1 MQEDELGLQRAI
13 GRETFV
19 TCVRCGRPTPI
30 QSATVVPGSALEDSS
45 EYQYLCQECEQALEQ
60 GEQEAPTTLV

>member
-1 MQEDELGLQRAI
+1 MEEDELGLQRAI
-13 GRETFV
+13 GHTPLV
-19 TCVRCGRPTPI
+19 ICARCGRSMPI

-60 GEQEAPTTLV
+60 GEQEAPTTLP